1 MQTLDPNRSYTAA
14 EVQAYLDRRELTE
27 VREDLTAVMQLAR
40 QTAEDLH
47 KLEMIVQNLVSA
59 DQELGV
65 NAMST
70 SERAALPAAVRA
82 YLAGQASGRRHE
94 HAWRR
99 LAGVAVAVGGLLGML
114 SFLGLDG
121 WVRVHWLGLPP

>member
-1 MQTLDPNRSYTAA
+1 MQPLDPGRTYTAV
-14 EVQAYLDRRELTE
+14 EVQAYLDRRELTDLR
-27 VREDLTAVMQLAR
+27 VDLTAVMELAR

-47 KLEMIVQNLVSA
+47 KLELIVQSLVSA

-65 NAMST
+65 NAMS
-70 SERAALPAAVRA
+70 SHERAALPAAVRA

-99 LAGVAVAVGGLLGML
+99 LAGIAVAVGGLLGML
-114 SFLGLDG
+114 SFLGLDS
-121 WVRVHWLGLPP
+121 WIRIHWLGLPP